1 MWLRNATN
9 FQISCSLKT
18 FFQLGMAVQRIP
30 CCKMEILILR
40 HVSHVMRTVAGG
52 LKESV
57 SGDLGCVGS
66 P

>member
-1 MWLRNATN
+1 
-9 FQISCSLKT
+9 
-18 FFQLGMAVQRIP
+18 MAVQRIP